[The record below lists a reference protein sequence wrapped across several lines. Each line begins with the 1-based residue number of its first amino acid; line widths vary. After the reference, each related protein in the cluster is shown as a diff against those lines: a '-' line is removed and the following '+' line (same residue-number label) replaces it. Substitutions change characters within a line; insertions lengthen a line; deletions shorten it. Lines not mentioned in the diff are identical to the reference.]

1 MSVIITLGERHFGPE
16 FECAGKSI
24 SPISPHS
31 SRLRFGTDSA
41 LNKMGRAMVKRV
53 VMLPPVSG

>member
-1 MSVIITLGERHFGPE
+1 MSVIITLAECQFGPE

-31 SRLRFGTDSA
+31 SRLCFGTDSA
-41 LNKMGRAMVKRV
+41 LNMVAHTLV
-53 VMLPPVSG
+53 E